1 MRRKK
6 PRKNWE
12 IQREMG
18 IIDGEYRPIWRVY
31 RRIGQGYG
39 KDSREELY
47 PEGEYRT
54 RREALKYGLP
64 PQ

>member
-1 MRRKK
+1 
-6 PRKNWE
+6 
-12 IQREMG
+12 MG

-47 PEGEYRT
+47 IEGEYRT
-54 RREALKYGLP
+54 RKEALKYGLP